1 MRKFFFYF
9 VMGICVIIGIHKCV
23 RYLKIN
29 WAVDKIMQ
37 KFETGDE
44 ETRIRYANALMRPS
58 MLHFGRWGIFEEYN
72 VALAN
77 GIIDRLKELGCQY
90 KAFEYIES
98 LAQKGDVEQQ
108 EFLARM
114 YFCGSG
120 LYPCDRDYEKSFYW
134 YNEAAK
140 RGSEDAIVHLG
151 EAYINGHGVERDAEK
166 GVEMIRSLTEL
177 EIHYQKGGRPIK
189 LDCSNAYAQYIYGCL
204 YEKGVEYYSEEKGW
218 ITLVPKDT
226 MLARHWW
233 WKAYKNGD
241 RSAEDRLGI
250 TDLKIKMS
258 LEEYKRKQRR

>member
-9 VMGICVIIGIHKCV
+9 VIGICVIIGIHKCV

-44 ETRIRYANALMRPS
+44 ETRNSYAYALVRTS
-58 MLHFGRWGIFEEYN
+58 MLDFGRWGIFEEYN

-77 GIIDRLKELGCQY
+77 GIIDRLKELGCQN

-108 EFLARM
+108 EFLAHM
-114 YFCGSG
+114 YFCGSC

-140 RGSEDAIVHLG
+140 RGSEDAILHLG

-166 GVEMIRSLTEL
+166 GVEMIRSLAEQETTY
-177 EIHYQKGGRPIK
+177 YQIETKKGVRLIK
-189 LDCSNAYAQYIYGCL
+189 LDCSNAHAQYIYGCL
-204 YEKGVEYYSEEKGW
+204 YEKGVECYSEEKGW

-241 RSAEDRLGI
+241 WGAGSRLGI
-250 TDLKIKMS
+250 TDLK
-258 LEEYKRKQRR
+258 